1 MDRNQPVTYNLL
13 LWPFYTRWIKPTFPK
28 MTVRVLKEAKNVNV
42 SHIFDLTSRDEV
54 ACLLQ
59 SATMETK
66 KIAGRW
72 QNKITTCVEQICL
85 LGVIR
90 KVSNRKTL
98 TDETFCFLE
107 KRLLSIYTF
116 FVSSN
121 LLFFYELLICPQL
134 LGCTMHYTL
143 TGKILKRNSTATN
156 NNSKK
161 KIIKRTL
168 PNK

>member
-1 MDRNQPVTYNLL
+1 M
-13 LWPFYTRWIKPTFPK
+13 
-28 MTVRVLKEAKNVNV
+28 
-42 SHIFDLTSRDEV
+42 
-54 ACLLQ
+54 
-59 SATMETK
+59 
-66 KIAGRW
+66 
-72 QNKITTCVEQICL
+72 TTCVEQICL

-116 FVSSN
+116 FASSN
-121 LLFFYELLICPQL
+121 LLFFYELLIYPQL